1 MSTKRAASSAAPEPP
16 PYSFYP
22 AAPETST
29 ETRRAIADL
38 EGFNAVTMD
47 QTQYTAMVAKL
58 KDSVENDKCRHAYHA
73 GIYANSGGNI
83 SRSRGYDDD
92 DDWETEEEEDY

>member
-1 MSTKRAASSAAPEPP
+1 MQAMVYARAASNLIQGPKDDWSAYDRHVAN
-16 PYSFYP
+16 
-22 AAPETST
+22 AVT
-29 ETRRAIADL
+29 DL

-92 DDWETEEEEDY
+92 DDWETEEEEDYY

>member
-1 MSTKRAASSAAPEPP
+1 
-16 PYSFYP
+16 
-22 AAPETST
+22 
-29 ETRRAIADL
+29 
-38 EGFNAVTMD
+38 
-47 QTQYTAMVAKL
+47 MVAKL

-92 DDWETEEEEDY
+92 DDWETEEEEDYY